1 LKKKVEIIQV
11 KVETNVVND
20 ELNNQESNLLE
31 KAIEASKNAYAPY
44 SRFNVGAAV
53 LLEDGT
59 LLKGQSIGASKE
71 TEGEI
76 GD

>member
-1 LKKKVEIIQV
+1 MV
-11 KVETNVVND
+11 KVV
-20 ELNNQESNLLE
+20 SY
-31 KAIEASKNAYAPY
+31 IW
-44 SRFNVGAAV
+44 
-53 LLEDGT
+53 LEDVT